1 MKKYIVKA
9 ETTRDNKTVKIS
21 ESGIKK
27 LAPLM
32 AVRKQIRE
40 SKGTW
45 IISIEK
51 WEDDKLLKTQFLE
64 R

>member
-1 MKKYIVKA
+1 
-9 ETTRDNKTVKIS
+9 
-21 ESGIKK
+21 
-27 LAPLM
+27 M

-40 SKGTW
+40 LKGTW